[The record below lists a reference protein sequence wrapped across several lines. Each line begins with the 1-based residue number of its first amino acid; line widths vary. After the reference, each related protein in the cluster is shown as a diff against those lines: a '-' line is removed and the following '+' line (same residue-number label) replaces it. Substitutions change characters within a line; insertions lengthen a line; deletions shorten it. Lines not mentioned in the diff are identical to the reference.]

1 MSTGVNRRDFL
12 KAGTVVTTASFLAG
26 TPTHLLGQAQG
37 DPERPRS
44 ANDQIQLALIGAGGQ
59 GMHDTRTALAVPGV
73 KLVAVADCY
82 DGRLAHSKE
91 LWDDDIYTT
100 RDYQTIL
107 TRADVDAVL
116 IATPDHWHMQA
127 AVDAMNAGKDVYL
140 EKPMIHLYSDGPEI
154 IETARRNKRILQVGS
169 QRVSSMI
176 YRKAKQLLQA
186 GSIGEITVVNA
197 WWDRNPN
204 YPVMGFDATIPPD
217 ASPATID
224 WQRFWG

>member
-59 GMHDTRTALAVPGV
+59 GMYDTRTALKVPGV

-91 LWDDDIYTT
+91 LWGNEILTT

-107 TRADVDAVL
+107 ARPDVDAVL
-116 IATPDHWHMQA
+116 IATPDHWHKQA
-127 AVDAMNAGKDVYL
+127 AVDAMSAGKEVYL
-140 EKPMIHLYSDGPEI
+140 EKPMIHVYPDGPEI
-154 IETARRNKRILQVGS
+154 ISAARKKQRILQ
-169 QRVSSMI
+169 
-176 YRKAKQLLQA
+176 
-186 GSIGEITVVNA
+186 
-197 WWDRNPN
+197 
-204 YPVMGFDATIPPD
+204 
-217 ASPATID
+217 
-224 WQRFWG
+224 